1 MDVQDFN
8 ENTSIE
14 EIAEE
19 LPTSSPRFLILSYE
33 LKHKDGRVSYP
44 LVGIYY
50 CPVGSSTNMRML
62 YASST
67 NMVFEQAQITGKVR
81 KSIDKPDF

>member
-1 MDVQDFN
+1 VDVLDYN
-8 ENTSIE
+8 ENTTVE

-19 LPTSSPRFLILSYE
+19 LPTSTPRFLIMSYE

-50 CPVGSSTNMRML
+50 CPVGASTNLKML

-67 NMVFEQAQITGKVR
+67 NMVFEQAQITGKAP
-81 KSIDKPDF
+81 II